1 MSKLVSDCP
10 RCRTKRITFDLLQQN
25 HIKTEYGWQNWFE
38 VFCVCNHCQQS
49 TVFVLS
55 QTSSGNHGL
64 HRTLMEIPGTVNGM
78 FEVEGFV
85 GLKDLAASNP
95 PEHLPERIEAAFRE
109 GASCMAIGCYNAGAT
124 MFRLCLDLATK
135 VLLPPE
141 EPVIAGLNSHIR
153 KNLGPRLGWLF
164 EHKHLPENLKELSN
178 CIKEDGNDGAH
189 DGTLT
194 KHDAE
199 DIQDFAVALLERLY
213 SEPEKILLAK
223 ARREQRRQR

>member
-1 MSKLVSDCP
+1 
-10 RCRTKRITFDLLQQN
+10 
-25 HIKTEYGWQNWFE
+25 
-38 VFCVCNHCQQS
+38 
-49 TVFVLS
+49 
-55 QTSSGNHGL
+55 
-64 HRTLMEIPGTVNGM
+64 
-78 FEVEGFV
+78 
-85 GLKDLAASNP
+85 
-95 PEHLPERIEAAFRE
+95 
-109 GASCMAIGCYNAGAT
+109 